1 MKKLLATLLT
11 GAMILGTLAGCGGSS
26 ESSSAPAG
34 STAVPAASSAG
45 SKDTPAADTITIK
58 MGMVDPDGSNFHK
71 GGLAIAE
78 EVKKA
83 TDGRI
88 TIEVFAGGQLGNE
101 RDMYEGAQMGTID
114 MFTAS
119 NAVLTSFIPEMA
131 VLDQPFLFNDAD
143 EAHRVIDGKVGGLIA
158 EKTAAQKVHTVG
170 WMDVGFRNVFS
181 TRPVETVADFKNLK
195 IRTMENDLH
204 IAAFNALGAIATP
217 MASGDVFT
225 GLQQG
230 TIDAAENAVANLIA
244 NRYYEIT
251 KNVTYTNHVF
261 GFMGVFMSDKAW
273 NQIPEDL
280 RDAFLTGVKAGA
292 HQQRQFLVE
301 ANEAAAKEL
310 VDLGVNFYE
319 IPMDEMRVL
328 VEPAME
334 QFSDR
339 MDPAWVEAIEA
350 DKNAA

>member
-1 MKKLLATLLT
+1 MRKFLSLILT
-11 GAMILGTLAGCGGSS
+11 CSLITAGTAALGTSYAEASDT
-26 ESSSAPAG
+26 ESI
-34 STAVPAASSAG
+34 V
-45 SKDTPAADTITIK
+45 IK

-83 TDGRI
+83 TNGRI
-88 TIEVFAGGQLGNE
+88 TVQVFAGGQLGNE

-114 MFTAS
+114 MFAAS

-131 VLDQPFLFNDAD
+131 VLDMPFLFNTAD
-143 EAHRVIDGKVGGLIA
+143 EAHRVIDGKVGEMIA
-158 EKTAAQKVHTVG
+158 VKTLAQNVHTLG

-181 TRPVETVADFKNLK
+181 TRPVKSIADFKNLK
-195 IRTMENDLH
+195 IRTMENKLH

-225 GLQQG
+225 ALQQG

-261 GFMGVFMSDKAW
+261 GFMGVFMSDRAW
-273 NQIPEDL
+273 KRIPDDL
-280 RDAFLTGVKAGA
+280 KDTFVKAVVTGA
-292 HQQRQFLVE
+292 HKQRQFLVE
-301 ANEAAAKEL
+301 ANESAVKEL
-310 VDLGVNFYE
+310 TKLGINFYE
-319 IPMDEMRVL
+319 IPIEELRGAVA
-328 VEPAME
+328 PAMKE
-334 QFSDR
+334 FTDS
-339 MDPAWVEAIEA
+339 MNPAWVAAIEE
-350 DKNAA
+350 DRNTK